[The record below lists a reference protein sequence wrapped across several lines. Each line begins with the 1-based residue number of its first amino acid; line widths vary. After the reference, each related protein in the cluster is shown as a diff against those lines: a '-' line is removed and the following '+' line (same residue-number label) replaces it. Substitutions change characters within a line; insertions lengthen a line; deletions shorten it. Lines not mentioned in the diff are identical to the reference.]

1 KIKGVVRITSSS
13 VKINAVRD
21 GEKFHFNIHVDAKG
35 TLTDLEEHLSSKKI
49 EELVTKQIEAEIRST
64 YQNGIDKEIDVY
76 SLKNI
81 LFHDRVKPQQL
92 KNYTL
97 STNSIKNVTVNF
109 LLENRG
115 LYD

>member
-35 TLTDLEEHLSSKKI
+35 EIKDLEEHLSSEKI
-49 EELVTKQIEAEIRST
+49 EELVTKQIEKEIKST

-76 SLKNI
+76 NLKNI
-81 LFHDRVKPQQL
+81 LFHERVKPEQL
-92 KNYTL
+92 NDYPL
-97 STNSIKNVTVNF
+97 SSNSIKNITINF

-115 LYD
+115 LYN